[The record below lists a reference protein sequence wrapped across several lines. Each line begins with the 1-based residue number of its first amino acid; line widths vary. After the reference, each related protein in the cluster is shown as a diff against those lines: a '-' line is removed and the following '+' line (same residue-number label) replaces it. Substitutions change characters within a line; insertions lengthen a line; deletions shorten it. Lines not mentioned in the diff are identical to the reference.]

1 MEPANTTHRRNI
13 AAASH
18 VGPSLVDELFALR
31 QAVAREGRDIFER
44 WRPALKHH
52 ASRSSALNLAHYLA
66 LRTRDLRP
74 LQEAL
79 TPWGLS
85 SLGRSEA
92 RVLANLDAVLV
103 SLATLSGRTDLPLPA
118 RPRPGA
124 FTIGERLLAR
134 NTRHLFGPPPH
145 GRDTHIMVTL
155 PESAATDG
163 AFVQALVARGMS
175 CARIN
180 CAHGTHAEWRAM
192 VQHVRAAATT
202 LGKSCR
208 VLMDLGGPRARTVA
222 VFAREDRRL
231 LAGDALYL
239 RRSPAD
245 PSSMERP
252 FQAQCLPVEIF
263 SHLRVGTVLSIDEG
277 SIRAQVEATD
287 DGGALV
293 RIIQTV
299 RGGAKLKADK
309 GLNFPGTTLGI
320 PALTDKDR
328 SDLDVVV
335 AEADLIGYSFV
346 QSESDVASL
355 WCEVE
360 ARLARV
366 GRSTPGL
373 ILKVETE
380 EAVRH
385 LPGLIIAAATRTNV
399 GVMIARGDLAAEVGF
414 QRLAELQE
422 ELLWLTEAAYTPVIW
437 ATQVLDSF
445 VKKGRP
451 SRAEMSDLVM
461 AERAE
466 CVMLNKGDFLPDALT
481 IVDDVFHRMRGH
493 QNKKTPLLRA
503 LGAWT
508 AGLPGGGVRNGPA
521 LAATT

>member
-1 MEPANTTHRRNI
+1 ML
-13 AAASH
+13 AAR
-18 VGPSLVDELFALR
+18 LFELR
-31 QAVAREGRDIFER
+31 QAVAREGRDLFER
-44 WRPALKHH
+44 WRPTLNHPA
-52 ASRSSALNLAHYLA
+52 ARAAALNMAHYLA
-66 LRTRDLRP
+66 LRARDLRP

-103 SLATLSGRTDLPLPA
+103 SLATLTGSTDLPVPS
-118 RPRPGA
+118 RPRAGA

-134 NTRHLFGPPPH
+134 NTRRLFGPPPR

-155 PESAATDG
+155 PEAAATDG

-180 CAHGTHAEWRAM
+180 CAHGTHAEWTAM
-192 VQHVRAAATT
+192 VEHVRAASTN
-202 LGKSCR
+202 LGTPCR

-222 VFAREDRRL
+222 VFAREDRKL
-231 LAGDALYL
+231 LAGDSLYL
-239 RRSPAD
+239 RRSPPD
-245 PSSMERP
+245 PAALAHP

-263 SHLRVGTVLSIDEG
+263 AHLRVGTILSVDEG
-277 SIRAQVEATD
+277 SVRARVEATD
-287 DGGALV
+287 ETGALARV
-293 RIIQTV
+293 IQTV
-299 RGGAKLKADK
+299 PKGAKLKADK
-309 GLNFPGTTLGI
+309 GLNFPGTALGI

-328 SDLDVVV
+328 TDLDVVV
-335 AEADLIGYSFV
+335 ALADLIGYSFV

-355 WCEVE
+355 WHEVE
-360 ARLARV
+360 PRLART
-366 GRSTPGL
+366 GRPTPGL

-385 LPGLIIAAATRTNV
+385 LPGLIVGAASRTSV

-422 ELLWLTEAAYTPVIW
+422 ELLWLTEAAFTPVIW

-451 SRAEMSDLVM
+451 SRAEMSDLVL

-493 QNKKTPLLRA
+493 QNKKTSLLRA
-503 LGAWT
+503 LRAWT
-508 AGLPGGGVRNGPA
+508 VDQSAQGGDVATPQPAAPG
-521 LAATT
+521 